1 MLRNREELKALL
13 AGGQRRKVLGVAA
26 AHDAHT
32 LQAVAWAVRDGLVEP
47 VLVGEQEQIEALWQE
62 CGAGLP
68 MLRVIQVHGDDA
80 CAQYTVGL
88 ARAGEVDCI
97 MKGKLETATLMR
109 AVVNRETGI
118 RNRSVM
124 SLIAVMESP
133 YYHKL
138 FAVTDVGLL
147 TYPTL
152 EQKKGVIEN
161 AVELFRRLGVETPK
175 VAVLAAVEKENPKM
189 PETVDAVHLKE
200 MQQSG
205 ELTNCIVEGPIA
217 YDLCMDK
224 DASAIKGYDSPL
236 AGDADILVVPDIVA
250 GNLVSKCLT
259 CTGGSHTCGTVW
271 GAKVPIILT
280 SRAAATE
287 DKYMSIILSAAAGGV

>member
-1 MLRNREELKALL
+1 MLDEAGFEDCGIVASNSLDEYIIRDILGQ
-13 AGGQRRKVLGVAA
+13 GGQVDSFG
-26 AHDAHT
+26 
-32 LQAVAWAVRDGLVEP
+32 
-47 VLVGEQEQIEALWQE
+47 VGERL
-62 CGAGLP
+62 
-68 MLRVIQVHGDDA
+68 V
-80 CAQYTVGL
+80 
-88 ARAGEVDCI
+88 
-97 MKGKLETATLMR
+97 TAKSDP
-109 AVVNRETGI
+109 VFG
-118 RNRSVM
+118 
-124 SLIAVMESP
+124 
-133 YYHKL
+133 
-138 FAVTDVGLL
+138 
-147 TYPTL
+147 
-152 EQKKGVIEN
+152 GVY
-161 AVELFRRLGVETPK
+161 K
-175 VAVLAAVEKENPKM
+175 LAAVEKENPKM

-224 DASAIKGYDSPL
+224 DASAIKGYDSPV

-280 SRAAATE
+280 SRSAATE